1 MTVYSK
7 GDPLRLAVMIKG
19 RLAVMLSV
27 FISAYA
33 VYIDKYISKNQSS
46 AVNDA
51 YRIDI

>member
-7 GDPLRLAVMIKG
+7 GDQLRLAVIKG

-33 VYIDKYISKNQSS
+33 VYIDEYISKNQSS